1 MTGKE
6 DRQAKQQQQQQMQKK
21 KVMSLDGW
29 LG

>member
-1 MTGKE
+1 MTGK
-6 DRQAKQQQQQQMQKK
+6 AKQQQEQQMQKK